1 MTEKK
6 TPADTTADD
15 DTLTSSTSQ
24 GASGSDAVA
33 ATTAVRQPRSQKP
46 RSRSSNE
53 PKTGDGK
60 VDYIDLL
67 NATDKASDSAIIKL
81 FQNDDIPPNGQPFGV
96 NGRFFALKADVWYRV
111 PGWLL
116 STIDNSIYEKP
127 VTDDNN
133 RFVGTRQQP
142 RFPYTVR
149 KD

>member
-1 MTEKK
+1 MTEKN

-15 DTLTSSTSQ
+15 DKLTSSASQ
-24 GASGSDAVA
+24 GAPGSDTHS
-33 ATTAVRQPRSQKP
+33 ATKAVRQPRSQKP
-46 RSRSSNE
+46 RSRSADSTS
-53 PKTGDGK
+53 PASDKG
-60 VDYIDLL
+60 DYIDLL
-67 NATDKASDSAIIKL
+67 NATDKAADSAIIKL

-111 PGWLL
+111 PAWLL

-127 VTDDNN
+127 VTDENN
-133 RFVGTRQQP
+133 RFVGTRPQP